1 MPPGWLEGLPPDT
14 DPSVRTAMLAVD
26 RDRFLPEAARGAR
39 DADHP
44 LPLPAGQ
51 TISQPSLVAR
61 MLSLLAV
68 RPGQRVLDLGAGSG
82 YVAAL
87 LAQLVGPHGRVV
99 ALERQGELYA
109 RARTVLPVGI
119 DLRHA
124 DGLRGAADA
133 APFDRIHVGC
143 ACARVPRALVE
154 QLASDGRMIL
164 PVGPLSSDQ
173 MLTLVQRQGQDWVT
187 TVHDEVRFVPAL
199 PGTVADLGQQSAF
212 EPGQPG

>member
-1 MPPGWLEGLPPDT
+1 MTPGWLDALALDT
-14 DPSVRTAMLAVD
+14 NPRVRAAMLAVD
-26 RDRFLPEAARGAR
+26 RDRFLPESARTAR
-39 DADHP
+39 DADRAV
-44 LPLPAGQ
+44 LLSAGQ
-51 TISQPSLVAR
+51 TISQPSLVAA

-68 RPGQRVLDLGAGSG
+68 QPGQRVLDLGAGSG

-87 LAQLVGPHGRVV
+87 LAQLVGPHGRVI

-109 RARTVLPVGI
+109 RARAVVPASV

-143 ACARVPRALVE
+143 ACTRVPQALVD
-154 QLASDGRMIL
+154 QLATDGRLVL

-173 MLTLVQRQGQDWVT
+173 MLTVIVRQGQTILT
-187 TVHDEVRFVPAL
+187 TIHDEVRFVPAL
-199 PGTVADLGQQSAF
+199 PGTVADSGPQSAF
-212 EPGQPG
+212 EPGSPG